1 MKYTPETIKRFIKA
15 IEEGATYELAAGYAG
30 ITFQTFN
37 EWRKDKPEFSELV
50 KAAEGRAAV
59 KWLAQ
64 ISKAA
69 REGEWTAA
77 AWKLERRYPNDYGK
91 RLPDLAA
98 DGELP
103 LSRVVIVEDRRR
115 ALPSPGETTSD
126 SDSDD

>member
-1 MKYTPETIKRFIKA
+1 MGLTH
-15 IEEGATYELAAGYAG
+15 ELAAAYGG
-30 ITFQTFN
+30 VSDDSFMR
-37 EWRKDKPEFSELV
+37 WRKNNAAFADLIREAEAQAAFVWLSSIEL
-50 KAAEGRAAV
+50 
-59 KWLAQ
+59 
-64 ISKAA
+64 AA
-69 REGEWTAA
+69 RQGEWTAA
-77 AWKLERRYPNDYGK
+77 AWKLERRFPNGYGK